1 MSWVLAAMYVRRAN
15 RTWDPL
21 AASVI
26 EVADRGAPAEGGRF
40 VRHDGQ
46 AVAPAATERREEVQR

>member
-1 MSWVLAAMYVRRAN
+1 MYVRRAN

-40 VRHDGQ
+40 VRDDGQ